1 MGSVRQVVALHK
13 DRTVMPLTMVVQ
25 KLCGIG
31 NDAIFMSVL
40 RPAVESDPSLVK
52 VWITNAGGAASCQD
66 TSWHTLI
73 AGDFTHVLPVNKA
86 VVCAVLAQCM
96 MMGVCRHFRP

>member
-52 VWITNAGGAASCQD
+52 VWITNAGGGRLLWGLVACFLKVYD
-66 TSWHTLI
+66 TTHITLECEEHTLCK
-73 AGDFTHVLPVNKA
+73 TYSQTVN
-86 VVCAVLAQCM
+86 
-96 MMGVCRHFRP
+96 

>member
-52 VWITNAGGAASCQD
+52 VWITNAGGAAGCYGAWCHALMARYSMLAALDCEEHSSAKRNQQQCSASC
-66 TSWHTLI
+66 TE
-73 AGDFTHVLPVNKA
+73 K
-86 VVCAVLAQCM
+86 
-96 MMGVCRHFRP
+96 